1 MKRNTALT
9 IMIVN
14 FGITLSKKD
23 LKGITLSK
31 KREVKSLST
40 CRHVPPP
47 PESFELNLVWNFLPM
62 GLHTIWNLPLIL
74 YLSPATSHPLWYV
87 INVHILATLYTLPL
101 WIYYITIVSSLI
113 YIEKLKKLNYCDFIV
128 APAPKWFLVIS
139 HHFSCSA
146 KVISWKSKC
155 FLLYSLSSK
164 LIFNLNLRPCQTLM
178 WSVILS
184 ISSYVTYGIRHISSD
199 IRHMTWR
206 TFVVTNFLYICLNL
220 STYVSKV
227 QCCLKCAV

>member
-1 MKRNTALT
+1 MSICSGVNVKSQVYKSKSMKRNTALT

-113 YIEKLKKLNYCDFIV
+113 YIEKLKKAELL
-128 APAPKWFLVIS
+128 WF
-139 HHFSCSA
+139 HRCSRS
-146 KVISWKSKC
+146 KVISCDFSSFFVLRKSD
-155 FLLYSLSSK
+155 FLK
-164 LIFNLNLRPCQTLM
+164 I
-178 WSVILS
+178 
-184 ISSYVTYGIRHISSD
+184 
-199 IRHMTWR
+199 
-206 TFVVTNFLYICLNL
+206 
-220 STYVSKV
+220 
-227 QCCLKCAV
+227 